1 MFTET
6 DLKVLVERVIRE
18 LGASAAPTKPATEC
32 AGPTCAADLVRGAV
46 DPGEIPDIRAVDY
59 RLEYHVPSPANGEE
73 FARIKSRTWARLG
86 QGRSGPRYRTQTQL
100 RFWADAASAQD
111 AVFSDVDPDLLSDM
125 GLFEVRT
132 RCESRD
138 EYLTRPDLGAQ
149 FDPEAISVIKQ
160 RCQARPQVQIY
171 VSDGLSST
179 AIEANVRDLLPAITQ
194 GLEASGI
201 RCGTPFF
208 VKYGRV
214 RSMEPISEAL
224 DAEVICV
231 LIGERPGLATAESL
245 SAYLAYRATV
255 GMAEAD
261 RTCVS
266 NIHREGT
273 NPLEAGAHIADVIKA
288 MLRQKASGLKLT
300 LEE

>member
-6 DLKVLVERVIRE
+6 ELQNLVERVVRE
-18 LGASAAPTKPATEC
+18 LKTTPAASTA
-32 AGPTCAADLVRGAV
+32 VRAEPVV
-46 DPGEIPDIRAVDY
+46 DSEVIPDIRAVDY
-59 RLEYHVPSPANGEE
+59 RQEYHVPSPTYGEE
-73 FARIKSRTWARLG
+73 FQRLKARTWARLG
-86 QGRSGPRYRTQTQL
+86 QDRTGPRYRTQTQL
-100 RFWADAASAQD
+100 RFWADAASAWD
-111 AVFSDVDPDLLSDM
+111 AVFTDVNPGLLEQM
-125 GLFEVRT
+125 GLFEVQT

-149 FDPEAISVIKQ
+149 FDSEAIEMIKQ

-179 AIEANVRDLLPAITQ
+179 AVEANVRDLLPAITQ

-201 RCGTPFF
+201 RVGTPFF

-255 GMAEAD
+255 GMTEAE

-266 NIHREGT
+266 NIHSEGT
-273 NPLEAGAHIADVIKA
+273 NPLEAGAHISDVIKA
-288 MLRQKASGLKLT
+288 MLKQKASGLRLT
-300 LEE
+300 LEA